1 MSLVLGSHNLVKEL
15 IRSCVLTK
23 VFTNGGEDCQGEH
36 ESTTEGPDPDSG
48 IIPYVSVLHVLHCLL
63 LEPDEPHLCDD
74 LGLSPSYLRQ
84 DYVPNSLF
92 PLLWSEDIVL
102 IGDEPDV
109 VGVVLASLLR
119 LGCLGHLAVCLYVLE
134 KSSATRHVGSYE
146 HNHSHLGEHECQER
160 PNKRFYFL

>member
-1 MSLVLGSHNLVKEL
+1 MVSLVLGSHNLVKEL
-15 IRSCVLTK
+15 IRSCVQTK

-36 ESTTEGPDPDSG
+36 ESTAEGPDPDSW

-63 LEPDEPHLCDD
+63 LEPDEPNLCAD

-84 DYVPNSLF
+84 DDVPNSLF

-109 VGVVLASLLR
+109 VGVVLSCLLR
-119 LGCLGHLAVCLYVLE
+119 LRCL
-134 KSSATRHVGSYE
+134 
-146 HNHSHLGEHECQER
+146 
-160 PNKRFYFL
+160 